1 MNNFLDE
8 DYFGIKSPF
17 NIENKD
23 NTWTVNTNK
32 IIFNI
37 DNKTWQ
43 DYIKIRCLEITCGEA
58 PFLISRYDT
67 STGELILP
75 SINRICL
82 LQVQELINYA
92 IKLFQEA

>member
-37 DNKTWQ
+37 DNKTW
-43 DYIKIRCLEITCGEA
+43 
-58 PFLISRYDT
+58 
-67 STGELILP
+67 
-75 SINRICL
+75 
-82 LQVQELINYA
+82 
-92 IKLFQEA
+92 